1 MAKKFFFLVYNFFF
15 KYRNAF
21 LLLNV
26 CFSSYYSLI
35 TMLHVS
41 ALEQQLESLKARLVT
56 LQIKLATSV
65 PTVIIK
71 PVVPVVEPYSHGQWF
86 VGILVVGFAIAFVCY
101 FKGNPPDDFSPDLAL
116 SVEKPIA
123 IVEASPL
130 TELLG
135 KDTSTLVAE
144 GSGLLVPL
152 GFRLTHN
159 TKKNLDIFDV
169 SDSAL
174 DWDWD

>member
-1 MAKKFFFLVYNFFF
+1 MLNLVYNFFF
-15 KYRNAF
+15 KYKNVF

-26 CFSSYYSLI
+26 CLSSYYSLI

-41 ALEQQLESLKARLVT
+41 ALEQQVESLKARLVT

-86 VGILVVGFAIAFVCY
+86 LGILVVVFAIAFVCY
-101 FKGNPPDDFSPDLAL
+101 FKGSPPDDFSPDLAL
-116 SVEKPIA
+116 NVEKPIA
-123 IVEASPL
+123 IVEPFPL

-135 KDTSTLVAE
+135 KDTSTLVAK

-159 TKKNLDIFDV
+159 TKKNLDIFDI

>member
-15 KYRNAF
+15 KYKNAF

-26 CFSSYYSLI
+26 WLSFYYSLI

-65 PTVIIK
+65 PTIIIE
-71 PVVPVVEPYSHGQWF
+71 PVVPVAESYSYGQWF
-86 VGILVVGFAIAFVCY
+86 LGILVVGLVIAFVCY
-101 FKGNPPDDFSPDLAL
+101 FKGSPPDDFSPDLAL

-135 KDTSTLVAE
+135 KDTSNLVAE
-144 GSGLLVPL
+144 ASGLLVPL

-174 DWDWD
+174 DWD